1 MKTPKLQAHK
11 IKRMIDT
18 LGLEYTFKRDQLDQ
32 YKEPTGEKTDVANL
46 KGIMHSS
53 ANYVSK
59 SASDATI
66 IQSKQSP
73 QILTNDIAAKNLN
86 INDEVT
92 INNKIYKVS
101 GVTDINCLG
110 LAFDISLE
118 VVL

>member
-18 LGLEYTFKRDQLDQ
+18 LGIEYTFKREQLDR
-32 YKEPTGEKTDVANL
+32 YNEPTGEETDVTVL

-73 QILTNDIAAKNLN
+73 QILTNNPNAKSLN
-86 INDEVT
+86 INDKVT
-92 INNKIYKVS
+92 INNKLYKVS